1 MDLQDIRR
9 NNLRRIL
16 DDNDFPGVERPD
28 VAVAYLGNPVRP
40 ERLAAMINGSHI
52 GTFFVRHVEH
62 WLRLERGW
70 MDHPHEFIES

>member
-16 DDNDFPGVERPD
+16 DDMDPLSAGQPD
-28 VAVAYLGNPVRP
+28 AAVAYLGNPVRP
-40 ERLAAMINGSHI
+40 ERLMAMINGSHI

-62 WLRLERGW
+62 FLRLERGW
-70 MDHPHEFIES
+70 MDHPHEFIET